1 MLDFIEDDATRVML
15 FMGLFWVLILFI
27 LGMWLIWKKPERK
40 SNETETEL
48 EDRFDTRRFW
58 GGVSILF
65 MFVILTLP
73 FLGVISG
80 MAFWVIFFFYLGIW
94 LIWKR
99 PRQKSNESEK
109 ELEDRFHS
117 RRRWGY
123 VSIAFACL
131 ATLIY
136 AGVVMLD
143 TNRDD

>member
-1 MLDFIEDDATRVML
+1 MLDFIEDDATRAMML
-15 FMGLFWVLILFI
+15 IGLFLVLVLFI

-58 GGVSILF
+58 GGVCILLGCTF
-65 MFVILTLP
+65 LAIPFFKKQVIP
-73 FLGVISG
+73 G

-109 ELEDRFHS
+109 ELDS

-123 VSIAFACL
+123 ASIAVACL
-131 ATLIY
+131 AALIY
-136 AGVVMLD
+136 TGVVMLD
-143 TNRDD
+143 TNKH